1 MICYYYETPFLW
13 VFTSDIP
20 RLLYYSHI
28 TVFLLALITGLI
40 VFLHARNRLLNQLL
54 FLLTIVFSAWL
65 FINFIAWGSNNSSL
79 TMTVWPF
86 FGVFQA
92 LIAALSTYLMYVFIL
107 QKDAPFWAKLL
118 WVILIIPVI
127 IFAPTNLTIS
137 GFDLAWCD
145 GFAYENL
152 LMRQYYLGLGALS
165 MLWILWLA
173 AVNFKNQLARR
184 QQIIWMVAGIQFFLF
199 LFFFLVHLSAVFATV
214 RYFIFDDSILEF
226 YGIFGMGFFITII
239 GFLSIK
245 FKTFHVTMIAP
256 QILVLALLVLV
267 ASQYTYAVT
276 LTAIILT
283 TVTLILTT
291 TASLIIVR
299 SVKKEI
305 KQKEEIEKLAITLE
319 KANEKLKIL
328 DKMKS
333 EFVSIASH
341 QLRSPLTSIRG
352 YSSMLIEGSF
362 GKLTGKALEAIE
374 RINESSRFMAAS
386 VEDYLNVSRIQAG
399 NMKYEYSDF
408 SIKDLAEKV
417 ADDARQ
423 SAIKKGLLVTFKS
436 ELTTKGIVHA
446 DMGKTRQV
454 IDNILNN
461 AMKYTPSGTLAVSVY
476 DKPKLK
482 KIYVSIIDT
491 GIGMS
496 QDSIESM
503 FEKFE
508 RASNANTVNVTG
520 TGLGLYIAR
529 KMARDMGGDIIAS
542 SEGEGKGSTFSIE
555 LPLLR

>member
-1 MICYYYETPFLW
+1 
-13 VFTSDIP
+13 
-20 RLLYYSHI
+20 LYYSHI